1 MRHAAG
7 RFQERVAKE
16 YSKSLRVCHNYDQ
29 QTSGFR
35 VVGFVVPDVV
45 GKGGSTRLGGMAT
58 IRKLT
63 HAPIV
68 EALLDIR
75 VHAAEGVTAESIEQ
89 ALATRTFGYLKKGP
103 ILRSRFGITVSPQEA
118 SLTQSELSMAI
129 VGVRMHS
136 SDEKYVAQFTT
147 EGFTLSRM
155 EPYESWEG
163 LVQEAR
169 RIWPEYRA
177 CVDPTSIQR
186 VAARYINNLRLPVKV
201 GERFRQYLVGLPEMP
216 AEFPQTV
223 FSFLQ
228 RFVVYDQDSGATA
241 ILTQALESFSPG
253 TPAPVILD
261 IDVFREMQFAPE
273 SREVWEC
280 LDGFR
285 KLKNRFFF
293 GSLTEAAVELYI

>member
-1 MRHAAG
+1 
-7 RFQERVAKE
+7 
-16 YSKSLRVCHNYDQ
+16 
-29 QTSGFR
+29 
-35 VVGFVVPDVV
+35 
-45 GKGGSTRLGGMAT
+45 MAT

-63 HAPIV
+63 HAPVV

-75 VHAAEGVTAESIEQ
+75 VHAAEGTTVESIEQ
-89 ALATRTFGYLKKGP
+89 ALSPQKFGYLRKGP
-103 ILRSRFGITVSPQEA
+103 ILRSRFGITVSPQET
-118 SLTQSELSMAI
+118 SLTQSELNTAI

-169 RIWPEYRA
+169 RIWPEYTA
-177 CVDPTSIQR
+177 CVVPSSIHR
-186 VAARYINNLRLPVKV
+186 VAARYINNLRLPIKA

-216 AEFPQTV
+216 PEFPQAV

-228 RFVVYDQDSGATA
+228 RFAVYDQDSGATA

-253 TPAPVILD
+253 APAPVILD
-261 IDVFREMQFAPE
+261 IDVFREMQFAPD
-273 SREVWEC
+273 SSEVWTY
-280 LDGFR
+280 LDGLR
-285 KLKNRFFF
+285 RLKNRFFF
-293 GSLTEAAVELYI
+293 GALTDAAVELYL